1 MQILKHKK
9 LSFLIK
15 TCICHQKVVILQR
28 KINEHLISYHKK
40 GKSIVFLKS
49 EIDEWLRNGKR
60 KSMGDLEK
68 EAQAFVNS

>member
-40 GKSIVFLKS
+40 GKRLYHQMIANF
-49 EIDEWLRNGKR
+49 
-60 KSMGDLEK
+60 K
-68 EAQAFVNS
+68 ELIF